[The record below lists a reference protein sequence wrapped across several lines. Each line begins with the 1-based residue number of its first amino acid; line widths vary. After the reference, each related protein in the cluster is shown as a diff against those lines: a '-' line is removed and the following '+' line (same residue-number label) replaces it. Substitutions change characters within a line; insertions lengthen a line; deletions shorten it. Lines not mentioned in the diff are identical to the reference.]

1 MRVYEGDGDTARV
14 YVSGRWGLR
23 FAVKTLIHV
32 RHTPLL
38 FTRPLYTAAV
48 LTAAASSS
56 LIPGTRANAATDTR
70 ATVIPSPR
78 IPASMPAPSLRPL
91 SLLNSAL
98 HDSPRVPAPAILAP
112 TQRKTPASVPLSP
125 SRAYAAAT
133 RISTLSLPTDAPF
146 CLSLPLVSSPSHEHT
161 HNTHTFASTHAHI
174 APTRKRVHAHDR
186 LKNTHGTMPRPLFVA
201 HHLDEDMSFTA
212 SCSPS
217 PP

>member
-1 MRVYEGDGDTARV
+1 MLLKLLYTSDTRR
-14 YVSGRWGLR
+14 SL
-23 FAVKTLIHV
+23 HS
-32 RHTPLL
+32 
-38 FTRPLYTAAV
+38 RPLYTAV
-48 LTAAASSS
+48 PFSQQQLPLSS

-70 ATVIPSPR
+70 ATVIPSLPG
-78 IPASMPAPSLRPL
+78 IPADARTLPFAPP

-112 TQRKTPASVPLSP
+112 TTKRKKLCASVPLSLRN
-125 SRAYAAAT
+125 SVLT
-133 RISTLSLPTDAPF
+133 RLPHAQALSHYRDAPF

-161 HNTHTFASTHAHI
+161 HGTHTFASTHAHI